1 MHMVQLLAQLQAGSV
16 DPLWCAGSIIDVQP
30 GPTMHQ
36 TAPVASVTEGDT
48 VIFDVNGEKQ
58 AFVTVKKTGKVKV
71 GKQQCSLQPII
82 GQPYGSIYQVSA
94 DTSELVRFKRPRTSE
109 WTSVEEV
116 NKDNSEL
123 LDIGA
128 ASQQLSTDDIAA
140 LRASGKTGEE
150 IVAALAEGSATFQGK
165 TQFSQAKYKKKKQK
179 KYTVSATI
187 QRPTARS
194 ICEAYFGKSSPK
206 INHLRVDSLAMLL
219 SLANI
224 GSHGKVLVLETCSGL
239 VTGAVAERLG
249 GFGHVCTTYLGDK
262 CPPLEATRMLNFS
275 DSIKQ
280 SMSTAP
286 LAALFEYQA
295 QATADESPATVNTAR
310 QAEELIEAQVD
321 GQAEQPNEGQPER
334 QLNGQPEQPRQ
345 HQQEAGSPIG
355 LSLQHQQV
363 AGMNGACMRGLL
375 DANSEQPQP
384 SVLTGLSCSL
394 QPETGVAEAPIDR
407 REQVR
412 RMKEQREAQSAATQ
426 KLLKAVCKT
435 GFDCCIVAAPSN
447 HPTGVVKKLLP
458 LLAPSASFAIFS
470 NWQQPLAE
478 CHLALQQSKQALNL
492 TLAESWWREY
502 QVLPARTHPTMS
514 TSGTGGYILSG
525 TKISS

>member
-1 MHMVQLLAQLQAGSV
+1 MPAG
-16 DPLWCAGSIIDVQP
+16 
-30 GPTMHQ
+30 
-36 TAPVASVTEGDT
+36 
-48 VIFDVNGEKQ
+48 N
-58 AFVTVKKTGKVKV
+58 
-71 GKQQCSLQPII
+71 
-82 GQPYGSIYQVSA
+82 
-94 DTSELVRFKRPRTSE
+94 DTSENVV
-109 WTSVEEV
+109 WV
-116 NKDNSEL
+116 
-123 LDIGA
+123 
-128 ASQQLSTDDIAA
+128 Q
-140 LRASGKTGEE
+140 
-150 IVAALAEGSATFQGK
+150 
-165 TQFSQAKYKKKKQK
+165 
-179 KYTVSATI
+179 
-187 QRPTARS
+187 
-194 ICEAYFGKSSPK
+194 
-206 INHLRVDSLAMLL
+206 
-219 SLANI
+219 
-224 GSHGKVLVLETCSGL
+224 VLVLETCSGL

-394 QPETGVAEAPIDR
+394 QPETG
-407 REQVR
+407 
-412 RMKEQREAQSAATQ
+412 KATDSLVT
-426 KLLKAVCKT
+426 LLLVL
-435 GFDCCIVAAPSN
+435 G
-447 HPTGVVKKLLP
+447 LLP
-458 LLAPSASFAIFS
+458 PPLCLRLLLIFGHVS
-470 NWQQPLAE
+470 MRLWLCVLYN
-478 CHLALQQSKQALNL
+478 ALHTRFSTCGVQA
-492 TLAESWWREY
+492 
-502 QVLPARTHPTMS
+502 
-514 TSGTGGYILSG
+514 
-525 TKISS
+525 

>member
-1 MHMVQLLAQLQAGSV
+1 MTA
-16 DPLWCAGSIIDVQP
+16 VQP

-36 TAPVASVTEGDT
+36 RTAPVGNITEGDT

-82 GQPYGSIYQVSA
+82 GQPYGSTYQVSA
-94 DTSELVRFKRPRTSE
+94 DTSELVRVKRPRTSE

-116 NKDNSEL
+116 DKDNSEL

-165 TQFSQAKYKKKKQK
+165 TQFSQAKYKKKKQR
-179 KYTVSATI
+179 KYTVNATI

-286 LAALFEYQA
+286 LATLLKYQA
-295 QATADESPATVNTAR
+295 QPTADGSPASVDAAE
-310 QAEELIEAQVD
+310 QAKEHIEAQIN
-321 GQAEQPNEGQPER
+321 GQAEQQSR
-334 QLNGQPEQPRQ
+334 
-345 HQQEAGSPIG
+345 
-355 LSLQHQQV
+355 
-363 AGMNGACMRGLL
+363 
-375 DANSEQPQP
+375 
-384 SVLTGLSCSL
+384 LSCSL
-394 QPETGVAEAPIDR
+394 QPETGVAEASINR

-426 KLLKAVCKT
+426 KLLKM
-435 GFDCCIVAAPSN
+435 
-447 HPTGVVKKLLP
+447 
-458 LLAPSASFAIFS
+458 
-470 NWQQPLAE
+470 
-478 CHLALQQSKQALNL
+478 QSKQALNL

-514 TSGTGGYILSG
+514 AYGTGGYILSG
-525 TKISS
+525 TKVSS